1 MPVPLLDNRQLGT
14 DTARQNLL
22 TNGGFFVAQRGTGPF
37 TANAQWPADRWQI
50 TLTGTSTMSVSQT
63 GVNAGP
69 GATTVSGV
77 LGSFTFG
84 SGGTSFCAQALKVGD
99 FGGHTLRGRSF
110 AASVR
115 VFANAAN
122 AVRLRLYM
130 DGTGG
135 VIAWSP
141 YHTGDNTWQ
150 TLTVVSGS
158 VVPNDATQIS
168 LAVQLDA
175 SVSQWG
181 MANAMLVPGTVP
193 ADYMGLHPA
202 DDLLRCLRYYE
213 LASTSTAP
221 MAPAMAISATT
232 ALAGWFYRV
241 PKVIAPTVTISA
253 AGDLQLLNSAAAAI
267 VCNGFSVVNGNQL
280 SVDVRPAVA
289 SGLVAGNATFL
300 YGFTANAKLIAE
312 ANP

>member
-22 TNGGFFVAQRGTGPF
+22 TNGGFYVAQRGTGPF
-37 TANAQWPADRWQI
+37 TANNQWPADRWQI
-50 TLTGTSTMSVSQT
+50 TLVGSSTMSVSNT
-63 GVNAGP
+63 GVFAGP
-69 GATTVSGV
+69 GGTTVSGV
-77 LGSFTFG
+77 LGSFTYAAGG
-84 SGGTSFCAQALKVGD
+84 SSYCSQALKVGD

-181 MANAMLVPGTVP
+181 MAMAMLVPGTVP

-202 DDLLRCLRYYE
+202 DDLARCLRYYE
-213 LASTSTAP
+213 IVASGSG
-221 MAPAMAISATT
+221 PATVGQAQSATQAQT
-232 ALAGWFYRV
+232 ILAYTQKPV
-241 PKVIAPTVTISA
+241 APTLTVSA
-253 AGDLQLLNSAAAAI
+253 NSDFQLLNAAA
-267 VCNGFSVVNGNQL
+267 GSVVCTGFAPQNTTVNRMQVL
-280 SVDVRPAVA
+280 VSVA
-289 SGLVAGNATFL
+289 SGLVAGNAT
-300 YGFTANAKLIAE
+300 YMGGINANSKMMLE